1 MRIGLALLA
10 AVVVL
15 IALWWIFGTSGP
27 DPRALEAHVVPAE
40 RDAPA
45 LQPNV
50 EAHVDDARQP
60 LGSAVDVHADDA
72 GASTEASD
80 TIRIRSSTGLTL
92 RWAEVERPHGTWT
105 LLELQ
110 HGLCERSLVEGAEEL
125 RAPGHVGVVPQPG
138 VSEIVLDPDALLRIH
153 AEGLRGCVRTL
164 EPQDIR
170 LAERDSQ
177 GELTLR
183 PSLRRAIAWGWLSDD
198 EWVVAASPDLLLDD
212 AKKEVDLDVH
222 WRDGRR
228 GWIYFRASHGA
239 REHWEIPCELR
250 VPGLPLRI
258 RVRRPDGLPRG
269 QVSVAL
275 DHPTQSTDAGWW
287 IEFPWGFAG
296 GWSDD
301 RFYEKA
307 SIEAGSDELTLAFAP
322 TTTLVLT
329 ARDETSSAYGRM
341 SFVHDGSPRTIDL
354 RPPFELHGRLLSDA
368 TSAVVPHADLA
379 CELSED
385 GEEPI
390 WGWHLHARD
399 LPTDAEGDFL
409 LRGPVALLRTEELPL
424 EVPSNLL
431 LRVEAPGFEP
441 FEQVFETHHAPL
453 LDCGEIRLIRR
464 AGDLVLAPGHDLEPA
479 KLEWYDVETSGD
491 PALYWDV
498 RDARLEPDGALAIF
512 LVRDEED
519 PRLLSV
525 RPGQARAWP
534 DPPPKHCLVYALD
547 ETGPRAFELD
557 DAGRYAAVEMRQHDI
572 DFDCT
577 QVVDRTNWHIGW
589 VWRGLP
595 GGCAQIQAAQT
606 GEIVHIRLQAPAE
619 GADLFWSTTGWS
631 PTEPGARGGL
641 MPINSIRAPIVVH

>member
-15 IALWWIFGTSGP
+15 IALWWIFGPSDP
-27 DPRALEAHVVPAE
+27 DPRALEAQVVSAE
-40 RDAPA
+40 RDPPAP
-45 LQPNV
+45 QQNI

-60 LGSAVDVHADDA
+60 LRSAVDARADDA
-72 GASTEASD
+72 GASMEASD

-105 LLELQ
+105 LLELR
-110 HGLCERSLVEGAEEL
+110 HGQCERSLIEGAVEL

-138 VSEIVLDPDALLRIH
+138 MPEIVLDPDALLRIH

-164 EPQDIR
+164 EPRDVVV
-170 LAERDSQ
+170 ERDSQ
-177 GELTLR
+177 GEPILR

-198 EWVVAASPDLLLDD
+198 EWVVAASPDLLLDN
-212 AKKEVDLDVH
+212 AEKEVDLDVY

-239 REHWEIPCELR
+239 RERWEIPCELR

-275 DHPTQSTDAGWW
+275 HHPTQSPHAGWRV
-287 IEFPWGFAG
+287 EFPWGFAT

-301 RFYEKA
+301 RFYEQG
-307 SIEAGSDELTLAFAP
+307 SIEAGSDELTLEFAP
-322 TTTLVLT
+322 TTTLVLA
-329 ARDETSSAYGRM
+329 ARDKTSSAYGRM
-341 SFVHDGSPRTIDL
+341 TFAHDGSPRTLDL
-354 RPPFELHGRLLSDA
+354 RPPFELRGRLVSDA
-368 TSAVVPHADLA
+368 TSAVVPRADLT
-379 CELSED
+379 CKLSED
-385 GEEPI
+385 GEKPM
-390 WGWHLHARD
+390 WWQLHAQD
-399 LPTDAEGDFL
+399 LQTDADGDFI
-409 LRGPVALLRTEELPL
+409 LRGPVDLLLREDLPL

-441 FEQVFETHHAPL
+441 FEQRFETHHAPL
-453 LDCGEIRLIRR
+453 LDCGEIRLIAR
-464 AGDLVLAPGHDLEPA
+464 AGDVVLAPGHGLVPERL
-479 KLEWYDVETSGD
+479 KWFSVETSGD
-491 PALYWDV
+491 PPLSWNV

-512 LVRDEED
+512 LLRDKKD
-519 PRLLSV
+519 PRLLHV
-525 RPGQARAWP
+525 FDGQARAWP
-534 DPPPKHCLVYALD
+534 DPAPEHFLVTVLD

-557 DAGRYAAVEMRQHDI
+557 DAGRYAAVEMRQHDLV
-572 DFDCT
+572 FDCT
-577 QVVDRTNWHIGW
+577 QVVDRTDWHIGW

-595 GGCAQIQAAQT
+595 GRCAQIQAAQT

-619 GADLFWSTTGWS
+619 GADLYWSTTWLP

-641 MPINSIRAPIVVH
+641 MPIDSIRAPIALH

>member
-15 IALWWIFGTSGP
+15 IALWWIFGSPGP
-27 DPRALEAHVVPAE
+27 GPRALEAHVVPAE
-40 RDAPA
+40 REAPA
-45 LQPNV
+45 HQPNI
-50 EAHVDDARQP
+50 EAHVDDKRQP
-60 LGSAVDVHADDA
+60 LRAAVDVHADDV
-72 GASTEASD
+72 GASTETSD
-80 TIRIRSSTGLTL
+80 TIRIRSSTGLIL

-110 HGLCERSLVEGAEEL
+110 HGLCERSLVEGAEQV

-138 VSEIVLDPDALLRIH
+138 VTEIVLDPDALLRIH
-153 AEGLRGCVRTL
+153 AEGLHGCMHAL
-164 EPQDIR
+164 EPQDIVV
-170 LAERDSQ
+170 ERDSQ
-177 GELTLR
+177 GEVILR

-198 EWVVAASPDLLLDD
+198 EWVVAASLDLLLDN
-212 AKKEVDLDVH
+212 AKKEVDLDVY

-239 REHWEIPCELR
+239 RERWEIPCDLR

-341 SFVHDGSPRTIDL
+341 SFVHDGSPRTVDL

-368 TSAVVPHADLA
+368 TSAVVPHADLT

-385 GEEPI
+385 GEEPM
-390 WGWHLHARD
+390 WGWQLGARD

-431 LRVEAPGFEP
+431 LRVEAPGFVA

-464 AGDLVLAPGHDLEPA
+464 AGDLVLAPGHGLEPA

-498 RDARLEPDGALAIF
+498 RDARLEPDGA
-512 LVRDEED
+512 RDLPCPGRGRSAAPLRAPRPGSSVARPSAQAL
-519 PRLLSV
+519 PRL
-525 RPGQARAWP
+525 RAR
-534 DPPPKHCLVYALD
+534 
-547 ETGPRAFELD
+547 
-557 DAGRYAAVEMRQHDI
+557 
-572 DFDCT
+572 
-577 QVVDRTNWHIGW
+577 
-589 VWRGLP
+589 
-595 GGCAQIQAAQT
+595 
-606 GEIVHIRLQAPAE
+606 
-619 GADLFWSTTGWS
+619 
-631 PTEPGARGGL
+631 
-641 MPINSIRAPIVVH
+641 

>member
-15 IALWWIFGTSGP
+15 IALWWIFGSPGP
-27 DPRALEAHVVPAE
+27 GPRALEAHVAPAE
-40 RDAPA
+40 REAPA

-60 LGSAVDVHADDA
+60 LRSAVDVHAGDV
-72 GASTEASD
+72 GASIEASD

-110 HGLCERSLVEGAEEL
+110 HGLCERSVVEGAKEL
-125 RAPGHVGVVPQPG
+125 RAPGHVAVVPQPG
-138 VSEIVLDPDALLRIH
+138 VPEIVLDPDALLRIH
-153 AEGLRGCVRTL
+153 AEGLRECVRAL
-164 EPQDIR
+164 EPQDVVV
-170 LAERDSQ
+170 ERDSQ
-177 GELTLR
+177 GEPILR

-198 EWVVAASPDLLLDD
+198 EWLVAASPDLLLDD
-212 AKKEVDLDVH
+212 AKEVDLDVY

-239 REHWEIPCELR
+239 RERWEIPCELR

-258 RVRRPDGLPRG
+258 QVRRPEGLPSGRL
-269 QVSVAL
+269 SLAL
-275 DHPTQSTDAGWW
+275 LHPTESPHAGWRV
-287 IEFPWGFAG
+287 EFPWGFATG
-296 GWSDD
+296 FSDD
-301 RFYEKA
+301 RFVEEGT
-307 SIEAGSDELTLAFAP
+307 IEVGSDELALEFAP
-322 TTTLVLT
+322 TTTLVLA
-329 ARDETSSAYGRM
+329 ARDKTSSAYGRM
-341 SFVHDGSPRTIDL
+341 TFVHDGSPRTLDL
-354 RPPFELHGRLLSDA
+354 RPPFELRGRLVSDA
-368 TSAVVPHADLA
+368 TSAVVPQADLT

-385 GEEPI
+385 GEEPM
-390 WGWHLHARD
+390 WGWQLHAQN
-399 LPTDAEGDFL
+399 LVMDAEGNFL
-409 LRGPVALLRTEELPL
+409 LRGPVSLLLREELPL
-424 EVPSNLL
+424 EVPSNLS

-441 FEQVFETHHAPL
+441 FERVFETHHAPL
-453 LDCGEIRLIRR
+453 LDCGEIRLIGR
-464 AGDLVLAPGHDLEPA
+464 AGDLVLAPGHGLVPA
-479 KLEWYDVETSGD
+479 QLKWFDVVTSGD
-491 PALYWDV
+491 PYLSWNV

-512 LVRDEED
+512 LLRDEKD

-525 RPGQARAWP
+525 SGGQARAWP
-534 DPPPKHCLVYALD
+534 DPAPKHCLVYALD

-595 GGCAQIQAAQT
+595 GGCAQIPAFQT

-619 GADLFWSTTGWS
+619 GADLFWSTTGLP
-631 PTEPGARGGL
+631 PTEPEARGGL
-641 MPINSIRAPIVVH
+641 MPIDSIRAPIVLR